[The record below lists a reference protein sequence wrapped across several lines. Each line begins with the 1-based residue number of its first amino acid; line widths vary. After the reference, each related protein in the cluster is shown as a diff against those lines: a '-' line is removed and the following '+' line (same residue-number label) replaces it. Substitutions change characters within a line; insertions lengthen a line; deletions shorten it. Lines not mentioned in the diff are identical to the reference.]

1 MNNEKRGFAEYRA
14 LKEKTGP
21 GLSCY
26 VYKKRGRVS
35 IMTNAKTFESYQ
47 KLIDLADMLADCAEE
62 LIADARDLLDKKI
75 ISEVLPIEKNK
86 N

>member
-14 LKEKTGP
+14 LKEKTGT

-26 VYKKRGRVS
+26 VYKRNGKVF
-35 IMTNAKTFESYQ
+35 IMTNSKTYESYQ

-75 ISEVLPIEKNK
+75 ISDVLPIEKK
-86 N
+86 

>member
-1 MNNEKRGFAEYRA
+1 MNNEKIGFAEYRA
-14 LKEKTGP
+14 LKEKTGR

-26 VYKKRGRVS
+26 IYKKNKKVC

-62 LIADARDLLDKKI
+62 FIADARYLLDKKI
-75 ISEVLPIEKNK
+75 ISEGLPIEKK
-86 N
+86 

>member
-14 LKEKTGP
+14 LKEKTGT

-26 VYKKRGRVS
+26 IYKKNGKVA
-35 IMTNAKTFESYQ
+35 IMTAAKTFESYQ

-62 LIADARDLLDKKI
+62 LIKDARDLLDKKI
-75 ISEVLPIEKNK
+75 ISEVLPIEKK
-86 N
+86 

>member
-14 LKEKTGP
+14 LKAKTGP

-26 VYKKRGRVS
+26 IYKKSGRVS
-35 IMTNAKTFESYQ
+35 IITNEKTFESYQ

-75 ISEVLPIEKNK
+75 ISEVLPIEKK
-86 N
+86 

>member
-1 MNNEKRGFAEYRA
+1 MNNEKRGFAGYRA
-14 LKEKTGP
+14 LKAKTGT

-26 VYKKRGRVS
+26 IYKKNGRVS
-35 IMTNAKTFESYQ
+35 IMTAAKTFESYQ

-75 ISEVLPIEKNK
+75 IREMLPIEKK
-86 N
+86 

>member
-21 GLSCY
+21 GLACY
-26 VYKKRGRVS
+26 VYRKSGRVS
-35 IMTNAKTFESYQ
+35 IMTNAKAFESYQ

-75 ISEVLPIEKNK
+75 ISEVLPIEKK
-86 N
+86 

>member
-1 MNNEKRGFAEYRA
+1 MMNEKRGFKEYRQ
-14 LKEKTGP
+14 LKAKTGT

-26 VYKKRGRVS
+26 IYKKNGKVS
-35 IMTNAKTFESYQ
+35 IMTAAKTFESYQ

-75 ISEVLPIEKNK
+75 ISEVLPIEKK
-86 N
+86 

>member
-14 LKEKTGP
+14 LKAKTGT

-26 VYKKRGRVS
+26 VYKKNGRVS
-35 IMTNAKTFESYQ
+35 IITNAKTFESYQ

-75 ISEVLPIEKNK
+75 INEVLPIEKK
-86 N
+86 